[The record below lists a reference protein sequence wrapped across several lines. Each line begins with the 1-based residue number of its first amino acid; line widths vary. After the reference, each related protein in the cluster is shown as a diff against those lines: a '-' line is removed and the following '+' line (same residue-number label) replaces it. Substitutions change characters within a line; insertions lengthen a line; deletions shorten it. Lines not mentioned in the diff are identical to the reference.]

1 MFSFIT
7 KYFQA
12 FGTPVS
18 TVILM
23 ELLSEFAR
31 YGSKYDLT
39 ETERKLFEFLLTEA
53 SRMVKNFNN
62 FFKDKYGFSL
72 IKNMNDEKRSV
83 MFWFVALFY
92 YVNISE
98 SFQYKKYG
106 YSADAIKK
114 LAENFFSIVEA
125 VHGEVDAL
133 DIFAHLDTD
142 VGRPEHMIEAQMWLE
157 LNIPSLWC
165 DYMNTSMQ
173 MLPNDPVDMMLR
185 IESAAEF
192 HGLLEFLNDWLEN
205 KKLLYPS

>member
-133 DIFAHLDTD
+133 DIFAHLDTY
-142 VGRPEHMIEAQMWLE
+142 VGSSWKPLCNH
-157 LNIPSLWC
+157 LN
-165 DYMNTSMQ
+165 T
-173 MLPNDPVDMMLR
+173 
-185 IESAAEF
+185 
-192 HGLLEFLNDWLEN
+192 
-205 KKLLYPS
+205 KKLFRQLTTLYERGAVVKKSLIYLNYFFSPTDIIYAGMGALFLMTCILP

>member
-62 FFKDKYGFSL
+62 FFNDKYGFSL

-92 YVNISE
+92 YVNI
-98 SFQYKKYG
+98 
-106 YSADAIKK
+106 
-114 LAENFFSIVEA
+114 
-125 VHGEVDAL
+125 
-133 DIFAHLDTD
+133 
-142 VGRPEHMIEAQMWLE
+142 
-157 LNIPSLWC
+157 
-165 DYMNTSMQ
+165 SMQ